1 MVGGCTSRVLRVA
14 LVGVCTLVGAVAA
27 VPSPATAG
35 VRLPYEPAPLDPP
48 PVPPA
53 LPFDAQADARGRA
66 EITTEAVL
74 APQPTTRAFGTE
86 PYQDTTSA
94 AAAEAAARRGA
105 GCSLSN
111 ARLAV
116 TMLAITFTEAG
127 PLASTSV
134 APSPMTLSRWDTQA
148 ILYSFANQATAFP
161 RAFWHPGIGLWQ
173 FDHPWANTA
182 TERID
187 TRSAADLAAEVV
199 AGRWCAWTPTTGLT
213 RFQYTVQ
220 PWHGCDDETGAGN
233 RCLGIFNHHFR
244 ANDPARLDDDGIAA
258 ITLQPGVTRLGG
270 ARYTTCLLAG
280 ETSPRL
286 CMFVDPATA
295 QGSRAWAATSGLPT
309 PLAAPFYVIRVGDRE
324 WRYWMRVDTGY
335 DRDILATAVVGS
347 NPRSTL
353 TWQNGLGLCEVGPN
367 KGTCSPLPACSGR
380 CFHLT
385 NSSTGGAANMTFWDD
400 QPATQVLVGD
410 WNGDG
415 VDTFGFRV
423 GSSYVLKNRLAPGPA
438 DVTFSYGLASD
449 AVLVG
454 DWNGDGRDTLGV
466 RRGQTNYLKNSLSGG
481 AADVT
486 FGYGQAS
493 DVVLVGDWNGDGR
506 DTLGVRRGQ
515 TNYLKNSLSGGAA
528 DVTFG
533 YGQASDAV
541 LVGDWNGDRRSTL
554 AVRRGRTYYVRNF
567 LSSGAA
573 DLTFIYGLVS
583 DEAHVGDWNR
593 DGRDTLGVR
602 R

>member
-1 MVGGCTSRVLRVA
+1 MVGGSWGRVPRVV
-14 LVGVCTLVGAVAA
+14 LVGLCMLVGAVAA
-27 VPSPATAG
+27 APSSATAQPAAP
-35 VRLPYEPAPLDPP
+35 REPAPLDPP

-53 LPFDAQADARGRA
+53 LPFDPGADAQGAA
-66 EITTEAVL
+66 EITTEAAL
-74 APQPTTRAFGTE
+74 APQPATRAFGTE

-94 AAAEAAARRGA
+94 AAAEARARRGA

-127 PLASTSV
+127 PLASTTV
-134 APSPMTLSRWDTQA
+134 APSPMTLSRWDTQP

-161 RAFWHPGIGLWQ
+161 RAFWHPGVGLWQ

-182 TERID
+182 AERID
-187 TRSAADLAAEVV
+187 TRSAAELAAEVI
-199 AGRWCAWTPTTGLT
+199 AGRWCGWTPSTGLT
-213 RFQYTVQ
+213 QFQYTVR

-280 ETSPRL
+280 ETTTRL
-286 CMFVDPATA
+286 CLFVDPAAA
-295 QGSRAWAATSGLPT
+295 QGSRAWAATTGLPT
-309 PLAAPFYVIRVGDRE
+309 PLAAPFYVVRVGDRE
-324 WRYWMRVDTGY
+324 WRYWMRADTGY
-335 DRDILATAVVGS
+335 DRDIVATAVVGS
-347 NPRSTL
+347 DPRATM

-380 CFHLT
+380 CFYLT
-385 NSSTGGAANMTFWDD
+385 NSSTGGAANVTFWDD

-423 GSSYVLKNRLAPGPA
+423 GSSYALKNRLAPGPA
-438 DVTFSYGLASD
+438 DVTFSYGAASD
-449 AVLVG
+449 VALVG
-454 DWNGDGRDTLGV
+454 DWNGDGRDTLAV
-466 RRGQTNYLKNSLSGG
+466 RRGSTFYLKNSLGGG
-481 AADVT
+481 AADVV
-486 FGYGQAS
+486 FSYGQPS
-493 DVVLVGDWNGDGR
+493 DG
-506 DTLGVRRGQ
+506 
-515 TNYLKNSLSGGAA
+515 
-528 DVTFG
+528 
-533 YGQASDAV
+533 V

-554 AVRRGRTYYVRNF
+554 AVRRGRTYYIKNS
-567 LSSGAA
+567 LSGGAA
-573 DLTFIYGLVS
+573 DLTAVYGLTT
-583 DEAHVGDWNR
+583 DEAHAGDWNH